1 MTTIIKIEIWNF
13 EPKFR
18 DGPYAMSH
26 VVQDCSYGRIICV
39 HTQSGLSGL
48 GEIVLAPS
56 LPETERLERISD
68 EPDFL
73 SSFIGQDI
81 ESMVEF
87 SRKMQQVDSWQGI
100 VFGLETAY
108 FDIRRQQNNC
118 SFSDVLGGAVADDI
132 NDYFSISE
140 SSLERIQQRLELAG
154 RERTVIQLKLGVG
167 SIEDDEVQ
175 VQAALDGMA
184 SHQTLLAD
192 ANGGWSLEDALA
204 IAKKIHDPKLVWEEP
219 CKLYEDNIAVARATD
234 TPVMLDGQSCK
245 SYTAARKAIAD
256 NIADSICIKPA
267 LMGGLWLAQEIRDLC
282 VQAGVKMRIDG
293 PWCGDIASAAIV
305 NLALG
310 APENLLISGCDL
322 REPLTIEPDLG
333 GIYSPAPARITTPE
347 NGFDIERVRSS
358 LGIPEAVYQ

>member
-1 MTTIIKIEIWNF
+1 MTTINKIEVWNF

-26 VVQDCSYGRIICV
+26 VVQDCAYGRIICA
-39 HTQSGLSGL
+39 HTQSGISGL

-56 LPETERLERISD
+56 IPEADRLERISD

-73 SSFIGQDI
+73 SSFIGRNI
-81 ESMVEF
+81 ESMAEF
-87 SRKMQQVDSWQGI
+87 ARKMQQIDSWQGI
-100 VFGLETAY
+100 AFGLETAY
-108 FDIRRQQNNC
+108 FDIRRQQKHC
-118 SFSDVLGGAVADDI
+118 SFAGLLGGSRSDDI

-140 SSLERIQQRLELAG
+140 SSLDRIRERLVLAG
-154 RERTVIQLKLGVG
+154 PERTVIQLKLGVG
-167 SIEDDEVQ
+167 SIQDDEIQ
-175 VQAALDGMA
+175 VKTALDGLA

-219 CKLYEDNIAVARATD
+219 CKLYEDNIAIARSTD

-245 SYTAARKAIAD
+245 SFAAARKAIAD
-256 NIADSICIKPA
+256 NIAASICIKPA
-267 LMGGLWLAQEIRDLC
+267 LMGGLSLAQEVRDLC
-282 VQAGVKMRIDG
+282 ISAGIKMRIDG

-310 APENLLISGCDL
+310 APEDLLIAGCDL

-333 GIYSPAPARITTPE
+333 GIYSPAPARIATPAT
-347 NGFDIERVRSS
+347 GFDIDRVRSN
-358 LGIPEAVYQ
+358 LGTPKAIYQ